1 MENLAEKAG
10 DKLTDVTGKLSDVA
24 ETGGSLPAIGSRVLQ
39 GESPMKAF
47 VSEKVKGVKDS
58 VVGKAKEAFGEGKGK
73 RKSSGGKVMNI
84 IEVLDVG
91 VPLRDAYDFWTQY
104 DQFSSF
110 AKGVRD
116 VSKSD
121 EMESDWKVK
130 VGPSSRSFKATVQE
144 QIPDDRIVWTS
155 EGAKG
160 TTRGVVS
167 FHELAPTLTRIVLV
181 VEYYPSGFFEKTGN
195 LWRAQGR
202 RMRLDFK
209 NFQRYVTLTDEEP
222 EGWRGEIR
230 DGEVV
235 LSHEDAMEEE
245 EADQEESEGE
255 EPEGK
260 AAATPGKAPTPHTRT
275 KPKTK
280 TKTCTRTRARA
291 RRRKRKPKAHT
302 RTRPRRRTKT
312 EWRTKRTRTS
322 PLPGSDERRGGAVPD
337 VDFQQRSY
345 PVSGPQTTNLADILE
360 RVLDK
365 GIVIAGDIK
374 IDLLDI
380 ELLTIRLRLFVASVD
395 TAKKA
400 GIDWWEAD
408 PALSS
413 RAFRSALQDENRELR
428 ERLEALESNTKDEL
442 PER

>member
-1 MENLAEKAG
+1 MTKTENDRTGEKESGVDRLREELSNFLAAQVENLAEKAG
-10 DKLTDVTGKLSDVA
+10 GKLTDVTGKLSDVA
-24 ETGGSLPAIGSRVLQ
+24 ENGGSLPAIGSRVLQ

-47 VSEKVKGVKDS
+47 VSEKAKGVKDS
-58 VVGKAKEAFGEGKGK
+58 VVGKAKEVFGGGKGK

-121 EMESDWKVK
+121 EVGSDWKVK

-209 NFQRYVTLTDEEP
+209 NFQRYVTLTNEEP

-235 LSHEDAMEEE
+235 VSHEDAMEEE
-245 EADQEESEGE
+245 EAEQEESEGE
-255 EPEGK
+255 EPEGEGGGD
-260 AAATPGKAPTPHTRT
+260 AGEGADSAYEDEAEDEDVYEDEDEGAEDEEEAEGAYEDEAEEEDDDGVEDEEDEDQSTSRQ
-275 KPKTK
+275 
-280 TKTCTRTRARA
+280 RRAQ
-291 RRRKRKPKAHT
+291 RRR
-302 RTRPRRRTKT
+302 
-312 EWRTKRTRTS
+312 
-322 PLPGSDERRGGAVPD
+322 
-337 VDFQQRSY
+337 
-345 PVSGPQTTNLADILE
+345 
-360 RVLDK
+360 
-365 GIVIAGDIK
+365 
-374 IDLLDI
+374 
-380 ELLTIRLRLFVASVD
+380 
-395 TAKKA
+395 
-400 GIDWWEAD
+400 
-408 PALSS
+408 
-413 RAFRSALQDENRELR
+413 RA
-428 ERLEALESNTKDEL
+428 
-442 PER
+442 